1 MVNIFFLT
9 DNMINHTDGINSA
22 GDMIDTGNA
31 NTVVLVAKH
40 IEYSITKPIKNLGG
54 LVRKIRGIRR
64 FLA

>member
-1 MVNIFFLT
+1 
-9 DNMINHTDGINSA
+9 MIIIQSLNGA
-22 GDMIDTGNA
+22 GDMTNSGNA